1 MRFLTERFENNHSLL
16 EALHRPLN
24 KIWQGTTPST
34 ERMDADFHGANSF
47 AEALSLFENGDL
59 NLAKK
64 IQGIKLPSLN
74 NEREKKQ
81 RVFSPVGGSVCIPK
95 FLASNPFCMRR
106 AKKIRISDKVLSLYY
121 NASVSCR
128 YSAEEV
134 LSVNKKLL
142 DMVNSL
148 TLDGY
153 SIQVYYLNFSQAYN
167 GRTAYTFVYKL
178 KSFQESF
185 NVARSAFVL
194 GSPAMLRG
202 IWFRYIEHCTYELE
216 PRFAYG
222 YGRPYYP
229 DKQELVR
236 NGIINQGD
244 LLVDFQKLENA
255 KQATDLLQE

>member
-16 EALHRPLN
+16 EALNRPLN
-24 KIWQGTTPST
+24 KAWIGVKPST
-34 ERMDADFHGANSF
+34 ECMSTDFHGVNNF
-47 AEALSLFENGDL
+47 EEALSLFENGDV

-64 IQGIKLPSLN
+64 IQGIKLPQLN

-95 FLASNPFCMRR
+95 FLASNPYCMRR
-106 AKKIRISDKVLSLYY
+106 AKKIRISDRVLSLYY
-121 NASVSCR
+121 NASVSCA

-134 LSVNKKLL
+134 LAVNKKLL

-148 TLDGY
+148 TLSGY
-153 SIQVYYLNFSQAYN
+153 SIQVYYLDFSQAYH
-167 GRTAYTFVYKL
+167 GKTTYTFIYKL

-194 GSPAMLRG
+194 GNPAMLRG
-202 IWFRYIEHCTYELE
+202 IVFRYLERCAYELE
-216 PRFAYG
+216 PRYAYG

-229 DKQELVR
+229 NKQELVMS
-236 NGIINQGD
+236 GIVKQEDI
-244 LLVDFQKLENA
+244 LVDFQKLKDA
-255 KQATDLLQE
+255 KQATDLLQ

>member
-1 MRFLTERFENNHSLL
+1 MRFLTERFENNMSLL

-34 ERMDADFHGANSF
+34 ERMEADFHGANSF
-47 AEALSLFENGDL
+47 AEALSLFAYGDL

-81 RVFSPVGGSVCIPK
+81 RIFSAVGGSVCIPK
-95 FLASNPFCMRR
+95 FLASNPYCMRR
-106 AKKIRISDKVLSLYY
+106 AKKIRISDKVISLYY

-134 LSVNKKLL
+134 LAVNKKLL

-153 SIQVYYLNFSQAYN
+153 SIQVYYLNFSEAYS
-167 GRTAYTFVYKL
+167 GKTAYTFVYKL

-216 PRFAYG
+216 TRFAYG
-222 YGRPYYP
+222 YGRPCYP
-229 DKQELVR
+229 NKQELIR
-236 NGIINQGD
+236 KGIIKQED
-244 LLVDFQKLENA
+244 VLVDFQKLENA
-255 KQATDLLQE
+255 RRATDLLQE

>member
-95 FLASNPFCMRR
+95 FLASNPYCMRR

-202 IWFRYIEHCTYELE
+202 IWFRYIEHCTHELE

-236 NGIINQGD
+236 NGIIKQGD

>member
-1 MRFLTERFENNHSLL
+1 MNFLSERFENNHSLL
-16 EALHRPLN
+16 EALQRPLN

-34 ERMDADFHGANSF
+34 ERMDADFHGANNF

-59 NLAKK
+59 ALAKK
-64 IQGIKLPSLN
+64 IKDIKLPSLN

-81 RVFSPVGGSVCIPK
+81 RVYSPIGGSVCIPK
-95 FLASNPFCMRR
+95 FLASNPYCMRR
-106 AKKIRISDKVLSLYY
+106 AKKIRVSDKVLSLYY

-134 LSVNKKLL
+134 LTVNKKLL

-153 SIQVYYLNFSQAYN
+153 SIQVYYLNFSQAYS
-167 GRTAYTFVYKL
+167 GKTAYTFIYKL
-178 KSFQESF
+178 KSFQEAF

-202 IWFRYIEHCTYELE
+202 IWFRYIEHCTHELE
-216 PRFAYG
+216 SRFAYG

-229 DKQELVR
+229 NKQELVK
-236 NGIINQGD
+236 NGIIKQED
-244 LLVDFQKLENA
+244 VLVDFQKLENA

>member
-202 IWFRYIEHCTYELE
+202 IWFRYIEHCTHELE
-216 PRFAYG
+216 PSFAYG

-236 NGIINQGD
+236 NGIIKQGD

>member
-81 RVFSPVGGSVCIPK
+81 RIYSPIGGSVCIPK
-95 FLASNPFCMRR
+95 FLASNPYCMRR
-106 AKKIRISDKVLSLYY
+106 AKKIRVSDKVLSLYY

-134 LSVNKKLL
+134 LRVNKKLL

-153 SIQVYYLNFSQAYN
+153 SIQVYYLNFSQAYS
-167 GRTAYTFVYKL
+167 GKTAYTFVYKL

-202 IWFRYIEHCTYELE
+202 IWFRYIEHCTHELE
-216 PRFAYG
+216 ARFAYG

-229 DKQELVR
+229 NKQELVR
-236 NGIINQGD
+236 NGIIKQED
-244 LLVDFQKLENA
+244 VLVDFQKLENA

>member
-16 EALHRPLN
+16 EALNRPLN
-24 KIWQGTTPST
+24 KTWQGTTPST

-64 IQGIKLPSLN
+64 IQGIKLPQLN

-81 RVFSPVGGSVCIPK
+81 RIFSPVGGSVCIPK
-95 FLASNPFCMRR
+95 FLASNPYCMRR
-106 AKKIRISDKVLSLYY
+106 AKKIRVSDKVLSLYY

-134 LSVNKKLL
+134 LAVNKKLL

-153 SIQVYYLNFSQAYN
+153 SIQVYYLNFSQAYS
-167 GRTAYTFVYKL
+167 GKTAYTFVYKL

-202 IWFRYIEHCTYELE
+202 IWFRYIEHCTHELE
-216 PRFAYG
+216 ARFAYG

-229 DKQELVR
+229 NKAELVK
-236 NGIINQGD
+236 NGIIKQED
-244 LLVDFQKLENA
+244 ILVDFQKLENA